1 MMLAKVK
8 FGIMKM
14 SDFEKLCEV
23 YSVFDNEELFDVGSF
38 AGMLVTI
45 DPIHGVYEDSRVKTK
60 NPNKIQ
66 VEFEMDYVSLNNRH
80 TYLLD
85 LEEIY
90 DNGFDSGLEI
100 VKFVNIEDG
109 EILE

>member
-23 YSVFDNEELFDVGSF
+23 YSVFDNEELFDVGRD
-38 AGMLVTI
+38 ATGELVTI
-45 DPIHGVYEDSRVKTK
+45 TGIYEDSGTL
-60 NPNKIQ
+60 NPGQFKIQ
-66 VEFEMDYVSLNNRH
+66 VEFEMDYVSLNKKN
-80 TYLLD
+80 TYLID

-109 EILE
+109 EVL